1 MDLLLALCAVIIGL
15 ALLVWSADRFVDGAA
30 ATARHLGMPPLL
42 IGMVIIGF
50 GTSAPEM
57 VVSAF
62 AALQGNPGIALGNA
76 YGSNITNIG
85 LILGLTAL
93 ISPIAVHSSVVRKEL
108 PILIAVT
115 LLAVAL
121 LLTGE
126 ITRLDAW
133 IFLGVFAVLMAWS
146 IWQGLRQRS
155 DALSGEVTESL
166 DQEQMALSRAL
177 FWLLLGLIVLVL
189 SSRVLV
195 WGAVEIALQ
204 LGVSDLIIGLT
215 VVAIGTSLPELAS
228 AIAAARKGEH
238 DLALGN
244 IIGSNLFNTLV
255 VVGIAGAIQPMV
267 VPPEVIWRDMLVMG
281 LLTLLLFVVSY
292 GFRGPGRI
300 NRLEGLLL
308 LLCYLGYLGYLISTV
323 IRG

>member
-1 MDLLLALCAVIIGL
+1 MLLALCAVIIGL